1 MSGMKTGEIDYLKN
15 LGSQGS
21 KDAFRQ
27 ALFGCDSRQESRRFG
42 RRPGNLGDGAICML
56 QK

>member
-15 LGSQGS
+15 LGWQGS
-21 KDAFRQ
+21 KDAFDKPFSLCLAAYG
-27 ALFGCDSRQESRRFG
+27 ALNPD
-42 RRPGNLGDGAICML
+42 DGAICML

>member
-1 MSGMKTGEIDYLKN
+1 MKTGKIDYLKK

-21 KDAFRQ
+21 KDAFDKPFSD
-27 ALFGCDSRQESRRFG
+27 AM
-42 RRPGNLGDGAICML
+42 ICML